1 MQIDKFTKKSVEA
14 INDLQK
20 IALDFGNQE
29 IEQEHLLYALTHQDN
44 SLIAQL
50 I

>member
-1 MQIDKFTKKSVEA
+1 MQVDRFTKKSVEA

-20 IALDFGNQE
+20 IAMDFGNQE
-29 IEQEHLLYALTHQDN
+29 IEQEHLLYALLHQDG

-50 I
+50 